1 MIKGNNLGV
10 VAIKRNGIDVISV
23 KSNDVEYFTA
33 DVFRKNYKQLEY
45 IQSGKNQCIRTGV
58 SLYKTTGVQWK
69 IEIKFEPTVTYPDGE
84 YHSIISSMKE
94 VSPYPGS
101 VLRYPQKSSEIELAF
116 TSSYETLSDTK
127 TIDGS
132 ALTYII
138 ESSGVSSKGLHTVET
153 TIFCSLDS
161 NNDSFRYTNM
171 KLYYC
176 KIWYNNELVRDYIPA
191 KRKSDSMCGLWDR
204 VNETFVLD
212 YNDMDFIGA

>member
-10 VAIKRNGIDVISV
+10 VAIKRNGIDIISV

-33 DVFRKNYKQLEY
+33 DAFRKNYKQLEY

-58 SLYKTTGVQWK
+58 SLNKELGIPFKV
-69 IEIKFEPTVTYPDGE
+69 EIKFEPTATYPDGS
-84 YHSIISSMKE
+84 YHSIFSSMYE
-94 VSPYPGS
+94 VFPWPGF
-101 VLRYPQKSSEIELAF
+101 VLRYPETGNKIQFDVNPNDEDINYTKS
-116 TSSYETLSDTK
+116 T
-127 TIDGS
+127 DGS
-132 ALTYII
+132 AVVSII
-138 ESSGVSSKGLHTVET
+138 ESSGLYLETHNVES